1 MCLGIPGQIVEFVD
15 AEHHI
20 AKAEVSGVRR
30 NVNVALLATEPDPVG
45 VGDWV
50 LIHVGFALSKI
61 DEEEA
66 RATREF
72 LEQLGEPYEQELAEL
87 RSSQIE

>member
-15 AEHHI
+15 RENHI
-20 AKAEVSGVRR
+20 AKVEVSGVRR
-30 NVNVALLATEPDPVG
+30 NVNVGLLTGPEAVET
-45 VGDWV
+45 GDWV

-66 RATREF
+66 RATRAF
-72 LEQLGEPYEQELAEL
+72 LEQLGEPYDQELAEL
-87 RSSQIE
+87 KTSQIE